1 MLQCQGPSEA
11 KSSGNINTAKEE
23 GKEVKKKKRR
33 KKVFLKKLDSMHNH
47 RGNICRQSQEST
59 RTSRQTFTSPHD
71 SGGAHAGGRLLVE
84 REFVQGCRVQEGLGE
99 KELLLK
105 PQSLYKPL
113 CRVMKRFLFALLSA
127 FYAQAFISLA
137 LRFITALCS
146 VLLLYIFYVFV
157 SIKKSFLQSI
167 ITASYCSF
175 TIRQRIPTSS
185 SSDASHGVSSGGHVL
200 AALKGP
206 ALSLGCILLWTWTR
220 SSQGPF

>member
-1 MLQCQGPSEA
+1 M
-11 KSSGNINTAKEE
+11 
-23 GKEVKKKKRR
+23 
-33 KKVFLKKLDSMHNH
+33 DSLHNH
-47 RGNICRQSQEST
+47 RGNTCRQSQESAS
-59 RTSRQTFTSPHD
+59 TSRQTLTSPHD
-71 SGGAHAGGRLLVE
+71 SGGTHAGGRLLAE

-146 VLLLYIFYVFV
+146 VLVIVYIFFYVFV

-185 SSDASHGVSSGGHVL
+185 SSGALHGVSSGGHVL

-206 ALSLGCILLWTWTR
+206 VLSLVYLFWTWTR
-220 SSQGPF
+220 SSQVPF